1 VDRTRGHY
9 ERDIMG
15 REVRSEE
22 LFVPGR
28 LCLFGEHSDWAGGY
42 RRIDKS
48 VTPGY
53 CIAVGTDQGIYADV
67 SPHPNEFII
76 NSASMGGK
84 TIGSQQFQMDEEELL
99 KAAKGG
105 GFFSYCAGV
114 AYCILKEHQVW
125 GLVIDNRM
133 DLPIK
138 RGLSSSASICVL
150 TARSFNQVYNLGLTR
165 RQEMEYAYRGEI
177 LTSSECGRMDQACAY
192 GETPVFLTF
201 DGDDMEIEE
210 LSPHRPIYM
219 VIADLNKGKNTKKI
233 LSDLNYHF
241 MKGNVYIRERLRY
254 ALGDANRE
262 ILMDA
267 KRTLEQGDSARL
279 GELMNRGQRLFDEC
293 VLPACSEELA
303 APILHKVLSYPD
315 IQDLIWGGKGVGS
328 QGDGCVQFIAR
339 GLEEQEE
346 LMKRLWKLDVRPYNL
361 IIKAFAPHVLKE
373 E

>member
-1 VDRTRGHY
+1 MTK
-9 ERDIMG
+9 
-15 REVRSEE
+15 E

-42 RRIDKS
+42 RRADKS
-48 VTPGY
+48 ITPGH
-53 CIAVGTDQGIYADV
+53 CMAIGTDQGIYANV
-67 SPHPNEFII
+67 SAHPGKFII
-76 NSASMGGK
+76 KSNDMHGENIATHEFGMG
-84 TIGSQQFQMDEEELL
+84 SEELL
-99 KAAKGG
+99 EAAKAG

-114 AYCILKEHQVW
+114 AFYILKDHHVG
-125 GLVIDNRM
+125 GLIIENRM

-150 TARSFNQVYNLGLTR
+150 TARAFSQAYNLELTR

-177 LTSSECGRMDQACAY
+177 LTPSECGRMDQVCAY

-201 DGDDMEIEE
+201 DADNMEIEE
-210 LSPHRPIYM
+210 LSPSRPVYM
-219 VIADLNKGKNTKKI
+219 VIADLKKGKNTRKI

-241 MKGNVYIRERLRY
+241 MKSSGPIHERLRY
-254 ALGDANRE
+254 ALGDGNKE

-267 KRTLEQGDSARL
+267 RRILEEGDSDELGRL
-279 GELMNRGQRLFDEC
+279 MKKAQRLFDEY
-293 VLPACSEELA
+293 VAPACPEELA
-303 APILHKVLSYPD
+303 APKLHEILSHPD

-328 QGDGCVQFIAR
+328 QGDGCAQFVAK

-346 LMKRLWKLDVRPYNL
+346 LIERLWNLDVRPYNL
-361 IIKAFAPHVLKE
+361 IVKASAPHMLKE